1 MIALRSGLRY
11 ALTGMLTVAVMGLA
25 GCHHD
30 TRAYQPPVAPTYPAP
45 PSGAGARDADGGVG
59 VVRVPQMQM
68 MPVIPAGAF
77 LLSSEVGLASWY
89 GPNYNHGRS
98 ANGEVYDQDG
108 MTAASRTLPL
118 GAIVRVTN
126 LASGEVAIARITD
139 RGPFIPGRIIDLSL
153 GAAKAAGLYR
163 LGVGKVRV
171 EAFEPAGAV
180 VPPAKWC
187 VQIGAFMDPD
197 DAIQMKNDLR
207 RRYGTA
213 NVISFK
219 GPTGSWVRLTL
230 PVPDRDLSA
239 EVAATVR
246 VPDPGVEAYVT
257 RTN

>member
-1 MIALRSGLRY
+1 MTLRKSPSYVMVSLLTIA
-11 ALTGMLTVAVMGLA
+11 AMGLA

-30 TRAYQPPVAPTYPAP
+30 TRAYQPPVAPSYPSPA
-45 PSGAGARDADGGVG
+45 SGAGSRGADTSVG
-59 VVRVPQMQM
+59 AVRVPEFT
-68 MPVIPAGAF
+68 PVIPADAS

-126 LASGEVAIARITD
+126 LASGEVAVARITD

-163 LGVGKVRV
+163 IGVGKVRV
-171 EAFEPAGAV
+171 EAFELAGAV

-197 DAIQMKNDLR
+197 DALQMKNDLK
-207 RRYGTA
+207 RRYGAA

-230 PVPDRDLSA
+230 PVPDKEPSA